1 MNIMKKIMQDMPD
14 KELDELFKTAA
25 DHVQYDFEQAAWQNL
40 QHKMQGGSWWTRR
53 GVFWGIG
60 LLLVL
65 GTTFLAIWLNRPER
79 TIPMEAKNS
88 ALPTSLA
95 SIITLNQGNTT
106 QPDKLSNQ
114 KKNQHSKNHIGE
126 SQTKKGRTSRPKNQ
140 KGQIINIGAPNI
152 ITSPYPVVVTPA
164 NVNKKTSAN
173 FISKTSKKTQAP
185 NKKPGY
191 RYKDIFN
198 PITNVTDNGKSRH
211 KEEEKLGN
219 SQINIGRKSDKGNSS
234 DQNSDKNKIMLTPP
248 RQAGTFVPMASKND
262 YERSTVLPP
271 IAKKTAVLSANENQA
286 QTIASSRKFSVI
298 AQVAPDLSMVD
309 GMSMGD
315 TRLGFGLLVEYEVIK
330 NLSITTGANYSF
342 KAYQASAESYT
353 PEKGKWKWQ
362 TTPENIQGSCNVL
375 EVPLNIRYYFHNQ
388 PKHRLFISTGVSS
401 YWMLHEKYNFE
412 YQYQSQLNYAWEVS
426 NQNSHMLS
434 ILNISI
440 GWQKKLNQRFSLQVE
455 PFFKAPLGRVGAG
468 KVSLKTTGVL
478 LGLKYDLF

>member
-1 MNIMKKIMQDMPD
+1 MIIMKKIMQDMPD

-40 QHKMQGGSWWTRR
+40 QHKMRGGSWWTRR
-53 GVFWGIG
+53 GIFWGIG
-60 LLLVL
+60 LLLIL
-65 GTTFLAIWLNRPER
+65 GTVFLAIWLNRPDK
-79 TIPMEAKNS
+79 TVPMEAKNS
-88 ALPTSLA
+88 ALPASLT
-95 SIITLNQGNTT
+95 SIITPGQENT
-106 QPDKLSNQ
+106 SQ
-114 KKNQHSKNHIGE
+114 KKNQPSKNNIGE
-126 SQTKKGRTSRPKNQ
+126 SQTKKGRTIKSQNQ
-140 KGQIINIGAPNI
+140 KGQLINIGAPNI
-152 ITSPYPVVVTPA
+152 INSPYPVVVTPA

-173 FISKTSKKTQAP
+173 FISKTNKKTQTP

-198 PITNVTDNGKSRH
+198 PVTSVTDNGKSRH

-219 SQINIGRKSDKGNSS
+219 SQINLGHKTGKGNSL
-234 DQNSDKNKIMLTPP
+234 DQNSDKNKVMLTPP
-248 RQAGTFVPMASKND
+248 RQMGSFVQMTPKND
-262 YERSTVLPP
+262 YEKSTVLPP

-286 QTIASSRKFSVI
+286 QTISSPRKLSLI

-330 NLSITTGANYSF
+330 NLSIAAGANYSF

-353 PEKGKWKWQ
+353 PQEGKWKWQ

-388 PKHRLFISTGVSS
+388 PTHRLFISTGVSS

-426 NQNSHMLS
+426 NQNNHMLS
-434 ILNISI
+434 ILNVSI
-440 GWQKKLNQRFSLQVE
+440 GWQKKLNQRFSIQIE
-455 PFFKAPLGRVGAG
+455 PFFKAPLGKVGAG